1 MQETPV
7 LEKMGRKVKTR
18 IDLPDEVVGHA
29 DALAGR
35 LGTGRDEVIA
45 LALAELV
52 AKHDD
57 RPVTEKLDSIYVED
71 GRHDPFL
78 RRAAARALAHNP
90 WTEDR

>member
-7 LEKMGRKVKTR
+7 LEKVGEKVKIQ

-35 LGTGRDEVIA
+35 MGMSRDGVIA

-57 RPVTEKLDSIYVED
+57 RPVTEKLDKIYGDD
-71 GRHDPFL
+71 GRPDPFL
-78 RRAAARALAHNP
+78 RRAAARALARNP